1 MAVTRERFNQG
12 MTYDAYKAQMTR
24 NRDRLEANEKAFTP
38 KPEDLQAFQR
48 LDRPLN
54 LVVLAEDWCGD
65 VIANLPLL
73 GRLAEDSG
81 KLNLRVFLRDQNAD
95 IMDQYLNR
103 GQYRSIPVFA
113 FFDES
118 FNEVGRFIER
128 PDSVTELRAQKRAE
142 IYAKSPE
149 FGSPDA
155 PIDQLP
161 EDVRTRLQQ
170 ATAAMRDETVPFA
183 NAEVVREIRAIVE
196 RAPARR

>member
-24 NRDRLEANEKAFTP
+24 NRDRLEANEKAFTS
-38 KPEDLQAFQR
+38 KPEDLQAFQK

-54 LVVLAEDWCGD
+54 VVVLAEDWCGD

-128 PDSVTELRAQKRAE
+128 PDSVTELRARKRAE
-142 IYAKSPE
+142 IYAKNPE

>member
-24 NRDRLEANEKAFTP
+24 NRDRLEANEKAFTS
-38 KPEDLQAFQR
+38 KPEDLQAFQK

-54 LVVLAEDWCGD
+54 VVVLAEDWCGD

-128 PDSVTELRAQKRAE
+128 PDSVTELRANKRAE
-142 IYAKSPE
+142 IYAKNPE